1 ASSARVVA
9 GGLAPA
15 TAHAGAAR
23 DRRLCRRHHPACA
36 GRAVGPG
43 MARDAPAGRS
53 QCANHAARF
62 RREVDRARA
71 PGPRAEPST
80 ARHDP
85 VARNQQ
91 RPATAPASRADRPA
105 AERRVAHPPLRR
117 HERRGAHRPG
127 LGRRRAHPT
136 PRELATSRARGILVP
151 GHARAGQGAVPDPR
165 IVGGIARSGRGTCE
179 RARHVVS
186 GSARHPAPTSV
197 IGATRR
203 PKSGAMIG
211 NLSRRERTL
220 IGAAGGV
227 AVIVLGW
234 VVVVQP
240 IRDANRTAS
249 ELVPVR
255 EQVLTRRQDLVG
267 RKAAIAAELEATNQR
282 LESLSERFLPAGTP
296 AVAASELQKLLKG
309 MAAQAS
315 TDVRSE
321 SILPPVERGD
331 LLEIPIEI
339 AVSGEI
345 RQLVELLA
353 LIDRAPKLLAVQDLK
368 VRVVNITQPKELL
381 ATLTLSG
388 FILPGKQRT

>member
-1 ASSARVVA
+1 
-9 GGLAPA
+9 
-15 TAHAGAAR
+15 
-23 DRRLCRRHHPACA
+23 
-36 GRAVGPG
+36 
-43 MARDAPAGRS
+43 
-53 QCANHAARF
+53 
-62 RREVDRARA
+62 
-71 PGPRAEPST
+71 
-80 ARHDP
+80 
-85 VARNQQ
+85 
-91 RPATAPASRADRPA
+91 
-105 AERRVAHPPLRR
+105 
-117 HERRGAHRPG
+117 
-127 LGRRRAHPT
+127 
-136 PRELATSRARGILVP
+136 
-151 GHARAGQGAVPDPR
+151 
-165 IVGGIARSGRGTCE
+165 
-179 RARHVVS
+179 
-186 GSARHPAPTSV
+186 
-197 IGATRR
+197 
-203 PKSGAMIG
+203 MIG
-211 NLSRRERTL
+211 NLSRRERML
-220 IGAAGGV
+220 ISAAGSI

-240 IRDANRTAS
+240 IREGNRTAS

-267 RKAAIAAELEATNQR
+267 RKAAIVAELEATNQR

-321 SILPPVERGD
+321 RILPPVERGD

-345 RQLVELLA
+345 RQLVDLLA

-388 FILPGKQRT
+388 FILPGKLRT